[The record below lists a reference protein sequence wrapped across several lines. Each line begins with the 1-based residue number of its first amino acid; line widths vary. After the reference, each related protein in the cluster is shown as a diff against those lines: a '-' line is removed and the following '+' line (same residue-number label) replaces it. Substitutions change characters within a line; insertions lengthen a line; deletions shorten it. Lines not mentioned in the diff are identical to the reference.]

1 MFLVDHTVYN
11 NGSFQYTGPNMTTL
25 ESQPTSQFNTGQVLT
40 IVGGHFVHDIFT
52 AFVAP
57 LLPLII
63 ENLSISLTLAGAL
76 TAIMQLPSIL
86 NPFIGHL
93 ADRISVR
100 HFVIWAPAITAT
112 AIGLIGI
119 APTYT
124 ALAVLLFISGISSAI
139 FHSPAPA
146 MVAQISGSSV
156 GKGMSWFMAAGELG
170 RSLGPLMAVGTVSI
184 LGFEGLPRL
193 IVLGWG
199 MSLVLLW
206 RLQKVSGGSSAPGS
220 LRLLIPLLRT
230 VFLPLLFINLFRLM
244 LIVALSVYLPT
255 FLSMEG
261 NSLVFAGIALSIL
274 ELAGVGGALLSGT
287 LSDRL
292 GRKPIL
298 LITSLVSSLLM
309 LLFIEVPQGWWTI
322 PLLILLGF
330 TALSSAPVMMAIVQD
345 HAPNNR
351 AAGNGLYMSINFLL
365 RSGILVLIG
374 AFGDKVGLRTT
385 FFWIAIISFLAI
397 PAILTLPGKLKEDR
411 E

>member
-1 MFLVDHTVYN
+1 
-11 NGSFQYTGPNMTTL
+11 MTTL
-25 ESQPTSQFNTGQVLT
+25 ESQTTSKFNTGQVLT

-119 APTYT
+119 TPTYT

-193 IVLGWG
+193 MVLGWG
-199 MSLVLLW
+199 MSLLLLW
-206 RLQKVSGGSSAPGS
+206 RLQKVSGGSSTPGS
-220 LRLLIPLLRT
+220 LRLLVPLLRT
-230 VFLPLLFINLFRLM
+230 VFLPL
-244 LIVALSVYLPT
+244 
-255 FLSMEG
+255 
-261 NSLVFAGIALSIL
+261 
-274 ELAGVGGALLSGT
+274 
-287 LSDRL
+287 
-292 GRKPIL
+292 
-298 LITSLVSSLLM
+298 
-309 LLFIEVPQGWWTI
+309 
-322 PLLILLGF
+322 
-330 TALSSAPVMMAIVQD
+330 
-345 HAPNNR
+345 
-351 AAGNGLYMSINFLL
+351 
-365 RSGILVLIG
+365 
-374 AFGDKVGLRTT
+374 
-385 FFWIAIISFLAI
+385 
-397 PAILTLPGKLKEDR
+397 
-411 E
+411 

>member
-1 MFLVDHTVYN
+1 
-11 NGSFQYTGPNMTTL
+11 MTTL
-25 ESQPTSQFNTGQVLT
+25 ESQPTSKFNTGQVLT